1 MAMGKP
7 AGQCFKEAVGLN
19 SVSKEVV
26 EKDLT
31 RQVDQLPEGEP
42 GSRVNK
48 VKLVS
53 KIVGKASGP
62 LNALGVV
69 KCMMWDMPES

>member
-1 MAMGKP
+1 M
-7 AGQCFKEAVGLN
+7 
-19 SVSKEVV
+19 
-26 EKDLT
+26 LT
-31 RQVDQLPEGEP
+31 VDQLPEGEP